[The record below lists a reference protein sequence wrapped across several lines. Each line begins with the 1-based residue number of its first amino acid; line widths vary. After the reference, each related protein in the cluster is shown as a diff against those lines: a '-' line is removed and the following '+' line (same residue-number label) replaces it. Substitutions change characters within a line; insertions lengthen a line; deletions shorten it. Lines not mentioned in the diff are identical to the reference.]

1 MRPESQ
7 DEAFDEY
14 ADWVRRIDG
23 RHAPAHFATGVLC
36 ALTTLDFRGLWL
48 LAANEPSI
56 FRSHVCRFNGQAPSS
71 LFVGHKVLEY
81 HNMDIDPSHI
91 RNFSIIA
98 HIDHGKSTLSDRILE
113 QTGTVAERDMQAQ
126 LLDTMDIERER
137 GITIKSQAVRVM
149 YEADDGELYQFNL
162 IDTPGHVDFTY
173 EVSRSLAACDGAV
186 LVVDATQGVEAQTVA
201 NAMLA
206 MNSNLEIIPLINKI
220 DLPAAE
226 PERVRGEIEDGL
238 AIPADDA
245 ILASGKTGEGVHDL
259 LEAVVYNIPAPNGDA
274 SAPLRALIFDSYFD
288 AYRGVVALVR
298 VIDGSIK
305 QGDRIKMMA
314 TGTHTLAEEVGA
326 RTPSEVAMPELSTG
340 EVGYLVTGLKDV
352 SQVKVGDTLTLAEG
366 GSDEPLPGYR
376 EAKPMVFTGLYPI
389 DGDQYEPLKEA
400 LEKLSLNDPALEWE
414 PETSHALGFGFRV
427 GFLGLLHMEV
437 IKERLEREF
446 GLDLL
451 ATAPSVEYHVVM
463 RNGEEI
469 TVHSPQEMPEPGT
482 YDHIEE
488 PYLKAK
494 ILIPPD
500 YVGAVMDLAVD
511 RRGTFVTMNYLSQT
525 TVEMLWEIPLSELI
539 LDFFDKLKSNTKG
552 YASLDYEFM
561 GYKRSD
567 LVKLDIL
574 LAGKPVDA
582 LSFIIH
588 KDKAYSRGDV
598 LARKLKEIIPRQM
611 FEVPIQAA
619 VGSRVLARQTVK
631 AKRKDV
637 LAKCYGGD
645 ITRKR
650 KLLEKQKEGK
660 KRMKALGNVEVP
672 QEAFMAILKV
682 DD

>member
-1 MRPESQ
+1 MS
-7 DEAFDEY
+7 
-14 ADWVRRIDG
+14 
-23 RHAPAHFATGVLC
+23 T
-36 ALTTLDFRGLWL
+36 
-48 LAANEPSI
+48 EPS
-56 FRSHVCRFNGQAPSS
+56 
-71 LFVGHKVLEY
+71 L
-81 HNMDIDPSHI
+81 I

-113 QTGTVAERDMQAQ
+113 QTGTVSARDMQDQ

-137 GITIKSQAVRVM
+137 GITIKSQAVRVD
-149 YEADDGELYQFNL
+149 YTADDGNTYQLNL

-173 EVSRSLAACDGAV
+173 EVSRSLAACEGAV

-206 MNSNLEIIPLINKI
+206 MNADLEVIPLINKI

-226 PERVRGEIEDGL
+226 PDRVREEIEEGL

-245 ILASGKTGEGVHDL
+245 ILASGKTGVGVHDL
-259 LEAVVYNIPAPNGDA
+259 LESVVYNIPAPTGDA
-274 SAPLRALIFDSYFD
+274 SAPLTALIFDSYFD

-298 VIDGSIK
+298 VVNGK
-305 QGDRIKMMA
+305 LERGARIKMMA
-314 TGTHTLAEEVGA
+314 TDTNAIVEEVGA
-326 RTPSEVAMPELSTG
+326 RRPAETPLDALGVG

-352 SQVKVGDTLTLAEG
+352 SQVKVGDTITSAQDG
-366 GSDEPLPGYR
+366 ATEPLPGYR
-376 EAKPMVFTGLYPI
+376 EAKPMVFTGLFPI
-389 DGDQYEPLKEA
+389 EGDQYEPLKEA
-400 LEKLSLNDPALEWE
+400 LEKLSLNDPALIWE

-451 ATAPSVEYHVVM
+451 ATAPSVEYNVYM
-463 RNGEEI
+463 KNGEMLSI
-469 TVHSPQEMPEPGT
+469 HSPQEMPEPGT

-494 ILIPPD
+494 VLIPPD
-500 YVGAVMDLAVD
+500 YIGAVMDLTVA
-511 RRGTFVTMNYLSQT
+511 RRGTFVTMNYLSPT

-539 LDFFDKLKSNTKG
+539 MDFFDKLKSNTKG
-552 YASLDYEFM
+552 YASLDYEFE
-561 GYKRSD
+561 GYKPSD
-567 LVKLDIL
+567 LQKLDIL
-574 LAGKPVDA
+574 LAGKPIDA
-582 LSFIIH
+582 LSFIVH
-588 KDKAYSRGDV
+588 KDKAYERGRI
-598 LARKLKEIIPRQM
+598 LTEKLKEIIPRQM

-619 VGSRVLARQTVK
+619 IGGRVLSRQTVK

-650 KLLEKQKEGK
+650 KLLEKQKAGK
-660 KRMKALGNVEVP
+660 KRMKAIGNVEVP